1 MLTKGHD
8 RTSAY
13 SERTEEQE
21 EYNPIFTTMYEDGLI
36 DSYFSLAILRDVSG
50 DSGYLTLGGLPPVNF
65 TETWTTTDILIT
77 SISGY
82 TKAYDF
88 YTINIDSVSIN
99 GETVSGSGGSDIQY
113 IVRQSWFSTQYRT
126 QLKEYTDAIR

>member
-1 MLTKGHD
+1 MLTKGYD

-13 SERTEEQE
+13 SDRTEEQE

-50 DSGYLTLGGLPPVNF
+50 DAGYLTLGGLPPVNF

-99 GETVSGSGGSDIQY
+99 GETVSSSGGSDIQY
-113 IVRQSWFSTQYRT
+113 IVRQPWSSTYRI
-126 QLKEYTDAIR
+126 QLNGYTDAIR